1 MSSSDHRGVPQGNA
15 AIIAAI
21 IGGIA
26 LINMQKL
33 TEKAQEALIGTQ
45 CI

>member
-1 MSSSDHRGVPQGNA
+1 MSSSDNRGVPQGNA

-26 LINMQKL
+26 LVAAAAIGVIIGRE
-33 TEKAQEALIGTQ
+33 TEGVQ
-45 CI
+45 